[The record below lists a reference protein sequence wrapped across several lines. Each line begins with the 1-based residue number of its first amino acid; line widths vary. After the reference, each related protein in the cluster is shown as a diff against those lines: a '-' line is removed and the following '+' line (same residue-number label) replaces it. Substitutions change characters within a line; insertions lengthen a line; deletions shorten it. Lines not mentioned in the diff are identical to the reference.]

1 MQATI
6 NKEKDPMG
14 RAISDYFHTGKAG
27 KLRVLSSMFYE
38 DEIINRKVMLYPPFC
53 SMGSVL
59 FSGTNQKLTQ
69 EASSAFSKLLEEK
82 VAKKD
87 IPIRIL
93 GPTPSHVA
101 KIADKWRWKLII
113 KYRPDTAFFETMG
126 ETLREFSKNKDF
138 VKIEVMADPYD
149 IN

>member
-1 MQATI
+1 
-6 NKEKDPMG
+6 
-14 RAISDYFHTGKAG
+14 
-27 KLRVLSSMFYE
+27 MFYE

-59 FSGTNQKLTQ
+59 FSGTNEKQTR
-69 EASSAFSKLLEEK
+69 EAATVFSKLLEEK
-82 VAKKD
+82 VAKTG

-101 KIADKWRWKLII
+101 KIADKWRWKLIV
-113 KYRPDTAFFETMG
+113 KYRPDMAFFETMG
-126 ETLREFSKNKDF
+126 ETLKEFSKNKDF